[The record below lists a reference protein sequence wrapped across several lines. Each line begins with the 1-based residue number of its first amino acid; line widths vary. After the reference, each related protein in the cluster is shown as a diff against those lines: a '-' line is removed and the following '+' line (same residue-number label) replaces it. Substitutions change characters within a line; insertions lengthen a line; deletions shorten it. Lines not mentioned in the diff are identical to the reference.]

1 MCIQRSVWYRCTYWS
16 LNVKPKIARLHFF
29 VLSYVLIFYCN
40 ITNYH
45 QLIISQFLW
54 HSITFTGYFM
64 RASSSAIISVFDTHL
79 SQAWAPEHIRPS
91 NFFWLMHNY
100 QKWKTNFNSI
110 KKFKNNYLIIA
121 IILFQILFKHFVYI
135 ILFYRMRK
143 LKKKEISL
151 FV

>member
-1 MCIQRSVWYRCTYWS
+1 MCIQRSVWYSCTYWS

-64 RASSSAIISVFDTHL
+64 RASSSAIISVFDTILPHPFL
-79 SQAWAPEHIRPS
+79 TLFSTQLLRQFS
-91 NFFWLMHNY
+91 NLRM
-100 QKWKTNFNSI
+100 
-110 KKFKNNYLIIA
+110 FKNCPRE
-121 IILFQILFKHFVYI
+121 KHRTPLCLKNTALDQWEQANPYGYI
-135 ILFYRMRK
+135 NFHL
-143 LKKKEISL
+143 
-151 FV
+151 